1 MDGFEAIANSDDRAV
16 MAHDQV
22 SIHQASQQRDHA
34 NTDVLGQAAPGMVV
48 EVMRDRT
55 TSIVCDGTVGD
66 QPIYDELRDSALLAA
81 DSCVP

>member
-48 EVMRDRT
+48 EVMRGCA
-55 TSIVCDGTVGD
+55 TSIGGDCAVSNQPVDDG
-66 QPIYDELRDSALLAA
+66 AA
-81 DSCVP
+81 ICSLSSC